1 MRVVGLYVVV
11 AVDLSSDLTGVR
23 VHDGDNFASLFI
35 DVIVT
40 FRNPGMVFLMIVVIV
55 VFVMIVSMIIYNVII
70 VIMVV
75 ISIMALN
82 DMLDVTSVW
91 VLDRDNF
98 TSLACTVIV
107 VI

>member
-1 MRVVGLYVVV
+1 VRVVGLYVVV

-40 FRNPGMVFLMIVVIV
+40 FRNPGMVFLMIV